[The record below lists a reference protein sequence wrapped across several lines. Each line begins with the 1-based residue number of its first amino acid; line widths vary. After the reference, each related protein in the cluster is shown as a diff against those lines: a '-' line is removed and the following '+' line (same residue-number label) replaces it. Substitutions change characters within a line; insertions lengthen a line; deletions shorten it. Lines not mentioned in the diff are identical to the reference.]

1 MKLTQ
6 LTLLGRMQL
15 GRDYSP
21 TYLAQYF
28 DVTTAILRDSLCA
41 LAQEGFVKMIN
52 KADGKIAF
60 RRVVNELPNEP
71 PEQGDNPTEEVRSTA
86 TFPVTRRV
94 TGILSGYGAS
104 LASVRDLALLT
115 RRA

>member
-6 LTLLGRMQL
+6 VTLLNRMQI
-15 GRDYSP
+15 GRDYNP
-21 TYLAQYF
+21 TYLAQHF
-28 DVTTAILRDSLCA
+28 DVTTAILRDTLCA

-52 KADGKIAF
+52 KVDGKIAF
-60 RRVVNELPNEP
+60 RRVKTELPVR
-71 PEQGDNPTEEVRSTA
+71 GDNPAEPSRTTA

>member
-6 LTLLGRMQL
+6 VNLLGRMQI
-15 GRDYSP
+15 GRDYHP

-28 DVTTAILRDSLCA
+28 DVTTAILRGALCA

-60 RRVVNELPNEP
+60 RRIRNELP
-71 PEQGDNPTEEVRSTA
+71 EQGENPPAQVRSVA
-86 TFPVTRRV
+86 TFPVTRHV
-94 TGILSGYGAS
+94 TGILSDYGAS

>member
-6 LTLLGRMQL
+6 ITLLDRMRI
-15 GRDYSP
+15 GRDYNL

-28 DVTTAILRDSLCA
+28 DVTTAILRDALCA

-60 RRVVNELPNEP
+60 RRVRNDFPV
-71 PEQGDNPTEEVRSTA
+71 QGDNPTEQIRSVA
-86 TFPVTRRV
+86 TFPVTRRL
-94 TGILSGYGAS
+94 TGILSDYGAS

>member
-6 LTLLGRMQL
+6 VTLLDRMQI
-15 GRDYSP
+15 GRDYNP

-28 DVTTAILRDSLCA
+28 DVTTAILRDELCA

-60 RRVVNELPNEP
+60 RRVRNEP
-71 PEQGDNPTEEVRSTA
+71 
-86 TFPVTRRV
+86 
-94 TGILSGYGAS
+94 LSNIEWVDCWVKCGRKPGEAN
-104 LASVRDLALLT
+104 T
-115 RRA
+115 

>member
-6 LTLLGRMQL
+6 VTLLNRMQI
-15 GRDYSP
+15 GRDYNP
-21 TYLAQYF
+21 TYLAPHF
-28 DVTTAILRDSLCA
+28 DVTTAILRDTLCA

-52 KADGKIAF
+52 KVDGKIAF
-60 RRVVNELPNEP
+60 RRVKTELPV
-71 PEQGDNPTEEVRSTA
+71 QGDNPAEPSRSTA

-94 TGILSGYGAS
+94 TGVLSGYGAS

-115 RRA
+115 RRV

>member
-1 MKLTQ
+1 LIAC
-6 LTLLGRMQL
+6 RF
-15 GRDYSP
+15 GRDYNP

-28 DVTTAILRDSLCA
+28 DETTAILRDALCV

-60 RRVVNELPNEP
+60 RRVRNDFPV
-71 PEQGDNPTEEVRSTA
+71 QGDNPNDQIRSVA
-86 TFPVTRRV
+86 TFPVTRRL
-94 TGILSGYGAS
+94 TGILSDYGAS